1 MIPFNFLPFGFR
13 KIASYKIKNRIFALG
28 LTRFPKKRGAFPYPD
43 SYSEGVFV
51 NLIHVVMEYKDMKI
65 VFVSDEKNIKLS
77 VFLREIIMRN
87 DYESGL

>member
-1 MIPFNFLPFGFR
+1 M
-13 KIASYKIKNRIFALG
+13 
-28 LTRFPKKRGAFPYPD
+28 
-43 SYSEGVFV
+43 

-65 VFVSDEKNIKLS
+65 VFVPDEKNIKLS